1 MAREQRG
8 LDRGYRP
15 SANRSSEDSMRQ
27 FGFLVVFPR
36 LDESGS
42 SVVAQVDAAARR
54 VLEALGSD
62 LAATYE

>member
-1 MAREQRG
+1 
-8 LDRGYRP
+8 
-15 SANRSSEDSMRQ
+15 MRQ

-62 LAATYE
+62 LAATYECHDKAVCNRA